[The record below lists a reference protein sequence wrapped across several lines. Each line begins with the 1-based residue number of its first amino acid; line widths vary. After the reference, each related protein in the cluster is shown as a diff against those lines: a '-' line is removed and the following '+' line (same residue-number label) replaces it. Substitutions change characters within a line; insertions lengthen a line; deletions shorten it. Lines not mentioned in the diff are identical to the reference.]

1 MKLFFY
7 HSSLS
12 LFLLVMF
19 CITGGGNL
27 AKAQSTVT
35 LDFEGSGAFP
45 YNADWTI
52 TNLSVYS
59 SLNHTTS
66 GSNSANTSGKESAV
80 AQYKNKLEN
89 ISKVV
94 YYISKTSTNAKPSYF
109 LVETSI
115 DGKNNWVDQGHSP
128 TFDKI
133 TQGEWTEVTVT
144 LATPVTGYVRVRY
157 IGTSAVRL
165 IDDITVHYEPALTG
179 TKDPELSYSSSSL
192 TIAANGTL
200 TQPTLNNPYDVT
212 INYSSSNPSVA
223 TVTDEGVI
231 ALAGGTGTA
240 TITATSQADATY
252 KEGTATYELTVF
264 GAPEITPEGG
274 EYAKS
279 VDVAISATDAAA
291 LWYTTD
297 GSEPTIDNAAATK
310 VTAFPVNLNFGL
322 GEHTV
327 KAITAYDAE
336 GTILSD
342 VETRTYN
349 VLDKEVK
356 VVEIS
361 SFSAVNGDIDAV
373 VSYSTSKGGAN
384 NAPYLTSGKQI
395 RLYQINGSNSYGGT
409 ITISAAGGYKLSSVT
424 IGSSTATSI
433 SYTLDEDTNLS
444 IPTSLSANKKFTK
457 EGLVNGSITF
467 YCMSTTERL
476 NVNYISVTYVSTATG
491 TTDPELSYSP
501 STLTIA
507 ANGTLTQPELNK
519 PNGVTIK
526 SYSSSNTS
534 VATVTDKGVI
544 ALAGRTGTATITA
557 TSQANDTYKAGTAT
571 YTLTVFGAPEITPE
585 SGEYENNVTVRM
597 NATGAGALFYTTD
610 GTDPR
615 DDIDAAT
622 MVTEFPYNLP
632 LSVGTHTI
640 KAVTA
645 DENLDVYSD
654 VLTRTYTVVLAVP
667 TPQLS
672 QAAGNYNYE
681 VAVDV
686 TVANSGGAVGYV
698 YTTDGTDP
706 ANSGTATTVNALTGT
721 VTLYKGEHTLTVK
734 SFTAEK
740 ANFSDAA
747 TAAYTVA
754 LPQPVIK
761 LSAESTQE
769 QPITVTIEAEGA
781 SHIYYSTDGTDPT
794 ATSNSVVEVGAAT
807 TEFTLSEIGSYTIKA
822 IALNSALDA
831 SDAATRT
838 CTISKVVPV
847 PGSATM
853 KYKKVTS
860 MEDIVD
866 GGVYL
871 LACPSKN
878 VIMSDRVT
886 KKNYTACVTYNFSG
900 NEDLITD
907 IKNLNVSGGPC
918 EITLEKVADK
928 ANTYYIRYAN
938 GGQYLYNT
946 SDTSLSF
953 SDEINVNNLTQ
964 YQWTISITSHE
975 VIDGGPV
982 DAIQIQNNKNN
993 SRSLDYSYSNPRYAV
1008 YQYQTSQNAPSFL
1021 YKKTFDLSVN
1031 ANTAGY
1037 ATAYTAFPYV
1047 MPAGADGYI
1056 ITETAEGATIKAKN
1070 KYPAGAEVPANA
1082 PLLIKNSE
1090 AGVTLNPVVLGK
1102 TVEAYPY
1109 AEENLLHGTRRESDG
1124 VTTDVDGTD
1133 NYYYYKLSYKLDAG
1147 NPVPD
1152 SYGFYRGKADGTA
1165 FEMKNTLTAY
1175 LALPKS
1181 SGLVNNLRISIDNED
1196 GPATSIQTNRLPAD
1210 NMPQS
1215 VYTLSGVR
1223 VNAAGNRLP
1232 KGIYIVNGKKV
1243 VIK

>member
-1 MKLFFY
+1 M
-7 HSSLS
+7 
-12 LFLLVMF
+12 
-19 CITGGGNL
+19 
-27 AKAQSTVT
+27 AKAQDLKSVT
-35 LDFEGSGAFP
+35 LDFEGSGTFP

-66 GSNSANTSGKESAV
+66 GRNSASTSGKESAV

-94 YYISKTSTNAKPSYF
+94 YWISKTSTNAKPSYF
-109 LVETSI
+109 LVETST

-133 TQGEWTEVTVT
+133 TQNNWTEVTVT
-144 LATPVTGYVRVRY
+144 LATPVTGFVRVSY
-157 IGTSAVRL
+157 KGTAAVRL
-165 IDDITVHYEPALTG
+165 IDDITIYYTPATVGSTDPKLSYNPASDVVLSSNIADWFAPALTSEVIE
-179 TKDPELSYSSSSL
+179 DLSSLSFTYSSNKESVAKVTSAGEISL
-192 TIAANGTL
+192 TGTVGEAEISAKF
-200 TQPTLNNPYDVT
+200 D
-212 INYSSSNPSVA
+212 
-223 TVTDEGVI
+223 G
-231 ALAGGTGTA
+231 
-240 TITATSQADATY
+240 DATY
-252 KEGTATYELTVF
+252 AAQTPTYKVNVF
-264 GAPEITPEGG
+264 DP
-274 EYAKS
+274 
-279 VDVAISATDAAA
+279 
-291 LWYTTD
+291 
-297 GSEPTIDNAAATK
+297 
-310 VTAFPVNLNFGL
+310 VT
-322 GEHTV
+322 
-327 KAITAYDAE
+327 
-336 GTILSD
+336 
-342 VETRTYN
+342 
-349 VLDKEVK
+349 LDKE
-356 VVEIS
+356 
-361 SFSAVNGDIDAV
+361 A
-373 VSYSTSKGGAN
+373 
-384 NAPYLTSGKQI
+384 
-395 RLYQINGSNSYGGT
+395 GT
-409 ITISAAGGYKLSSVT
+409 YDNEVTVALSAAGAQG
-424 IGSSTATSI
+424 I
-433 SYTLDEDTNLS
+433 
-444 IPTSLSANKKFTK
+444 
-457 EGLVNGSITF
+457 
-467 YCMSTTERL
+467 
-476 NVNYISVTYVSTATG
+476 
-491 TTDPELSYSP
+491 
-501 STLTIA
+501 
-507 ANGTLTQPELNK
+507 
-519 PNGVTIK
+519 
-526 SYSSSNTS
+526 
-534 VATVTDKGVI
+534 
-544 ALAGRTGTATITA
+544 
-557 TSQANDTYKAGTAT
+557 
-571 YTLTVFGAPEITPE
+571 
-585 SGEYENNVTVRM
+585 
-597 NATGAGALFYTTD
+597 
-610 GTDPR
+610 
-615 DDIDAAT
+615 
-622 MVTEFPYNLP
+622 
-632 LSVGTHTI
+632 
-640 KAVTA
+640 
-645 DENLDVYSD
+645 
-654 VLTRTYTVVLAVP
+654 
-667 TPQLS
+667 
-672 QAAGNYNYE
+672 
-681 VAVDV
+681 
-686 TVANSGGAVGYV
+686 V
-698 YTTDGTDP
+698 YTTDGTEPTLNNGTKVEATSKVLTFNETTTLKAISYYGETLSDVASAVYTIQKVLAVPTITPEGGTFNYEKKVTIASPGVAAIVYTLDGTDP
-706 ANSGTATTVNALTGT
+706 KDFGEGAKLISGDSEEITITSSCTLKARTSDANL
-721 VTLYKGEHTLTVK
+721 EQ
-734 SFTAEK
+734 
-740 ANFSDAA
+740 FSDGLA
-747 TAAYTVA
+747 TADFIIN

-860 MEDIVD
+860 MDDIVD

-878 VIMSDRVT
+878 VIMSDRAT
-886 KKNYTACVTYNFSG
+886 GNGKNYTAYATYNFSG

-907 IKNLNVSGGPC
+907 IKNINVSGGPC

-946 SDTSLSF
+946 SGTSLSF
-953 SDEINVNNLTQ
+953 GDEINVNNLTQ

-1056 ITETAEGATIKAKN
+1056 ITETAEGATIKAKQ

-1082 PLLIKNSE
+1082 PLLIKNAE

-1109 AEENLLHGTRRESDG
+1109 ADENLLHGTRLESDG
-1124 VTTDVDGTD
+1124 VTTDVDGTGTKTD
-1133 NYYYYKLSYKLDAG
+1133 DYYYYKLSYKLEAG

-1152 SYGFYRGKADGTA
+1152 SYGFYRGKADGSA
-1165 FEMKNTLTAY
+1165 FVMKNNLTAY
-1175 LALPKS
+1175 LALPRS